1 MSITEKD
8 KKYIWH
14 PFTQMKEA
22 VQIPIVKGSGVW
34 LFAEDEKKYI
44 DAVSSWW
51 VNIHGHSHPY
61 IAEKVYQQF
70 LELEHVLFS
79 GFTTPVAT
87 ELAERLILKM
97 PWQQKVF
104 FSDNGSTAVEVAVKM
119 AIQYFKNKKEER
131 NTIVVFKN
139 AYHGDTFGAM
149 SLSQKNIFNEAF
161 SDFVFDVKT
170 ISAPEYGCETH
181 SINEL
186 KNIIE
191 NEKVIALLYEPM
203 IQGAGGMRI
212 QNPLALN
219 NVLELA
225 KSKNIL
231 LIADEVMTGFYRTG
245 RMFASEY
252 TTVKPDLMALSKA
265 LTGGVMPLG
274 LTTCTDTIYNEFL
287 GSTIEKTFYHGH
299 SFTGN
304 PLACAAACASL
315 ELLEKQKTKEQIVS
329 ICERQQEAAHL
340 FSVYNKVKKSR
351 SLGTILA
358 LELDAEQGYF
368 SNIREEMYSFFL
380 QKGIVLRPLG
390 NVLYFMPP
398 YCINTNEMNLVYE
411 AIHEFLKAYQPKE

>member
-1 MSITEKD
+1 MSVTEKD

-14 PFTQMKEA
+14 PFTQMKGA
-22 VQIPIVKGSGVW
+22 VQIPIVKGKGVW
-34 LFAEDEKKYI
+34 LFADDGKKYL

-51 VNIHGHSHPY
+51 VTIHGHSHPY

-70 LELEHVLFS
+70 LELEHVIFS

-87 ELAERLILKM
+87 ELAERLLLKL

-131 NTIVVFKN
+131 NTIIVFKN
-139 AYHGDTFGAM
+139 SYHGDTFGAM

-170 ISAPEYGCETH
+170 ISAPEYGCETQ

-186 KNIIE
+186 KNIIKK
-191 NEKVIALLYEPM
+191 EKVIALLYEPM
-203 IQGAGGMRI
+203 IQGAGGMRM
-212 QNPLALN
+212 QNPVALN
-219 NVLELA
+219 RVLELA

-252 TTVKPDLMALSKA
+252 TTVKPDLTALSKA

-315 ELLEKQKTKEQIVS
+315 NLLEKQNTKEQIVF
-329 ICERQQEAAHL
+329 ICEKQQEAARL

-380 QKGIVLRPLG
+380 QKGIILRPLG

-398 YCINTNEMNLVYE
+398 YCINADEINLVYE